1 MKIESLI
8 KRKGGTVVELDAPS
22 RTYRFAPESGNHDDP
37 HVAEVEEQSHARALL
52 RIREGYRVLPG
63 EELPEDEQ
71 QQLKQQGQDLVGSN
85 IHSAS
90 YVIKGGDSI
99 ALDDLIAM
107 AFEDSG
113 LDHDQWN
120 SATDEERYGYIDAT
134 LLELQVG
141 AVDDDAMDVDRAQAA
156 RLKQADEEVAAKE
169 AAKQEKLAKQAAKQE
184 APAPAAQENTDS
196 TEEPELKALPRKDLV
211 ALYQKRFGRQPS
223 TRMTIDDIA
232 NALSEED

>member
-8 KRKGGTVVELDAPS
+8 KRKGGTVVDMDAPS

-71 QQLKQQGQDLVGSN
+71 QQLKQQGQNLVGSN
-85 IHSAS
+85 IHAAS
-90 YVIKGGDSI
+90 YVIKGGDFI

-113 LDHDQWN
+113 LDHAQWN

-156 RLKQADEEVAAKE
+156 RLKQADEEAAAKE

-184 APAPAAQENTDS
+184 QQAPAAQEKTDN
-196 TEEPELKALPRKDLV
+196 TEEPELHDLPREDLV
-211 ALYQKRFGRQPS
+211 ALYQKRFGRKPS
-223 TRMTIDDIA
+223 TRMTIKDIA

>member
-8 KRKGGTVVELDAPS
+8 KRKNGTVVDMDAPS

-37 HVAEVEEQSHARALL
+37 HVAEVEEQSHIRTLL
-52 RIREGYRVLPG
+52 RIREGYRVLEG
-63 EELPEDEQ
+63 EELPEDAQ
-71 QQLKQQGQDLVGSN
+71 QQIRQDQELVGSN

-90 YVIKGGDSI
+90 YQIKGGDSI
-99 ALDDLIAM
+99 ALGDLVAM

-120 SATDEERYGYIDAT
+120 NATDEERYGYIDAT

-141 AVDDDAMDVDRAQAA
+141 VDDTAGPDPI
-156 RLKQADEEVAAKE
+156 
-169 AAKQEKLAKQAAKQE
+169 QE
-184 APAPAAQENTDS
+184 APAQVEQKSEPVKEEAPAEKQEEAPAEKTDAPLS
-196 TEEPELKALPRKDLV
+196 ELPRKDL
-211 ALYQKRFGRQPS
+211 AAMYQKRFGRQPS

-232 NALSEED
+232 AALSEED